1 MAIPTYQ
8 KTEAGRLAWK
18 ERSPLLTGKQRSAF
32 ILFDGVRSTLE
43 VLNATVGLGMTP
55 DDIDLMEQ
63 HGFIEALASS
73 WGGLYPS
80 PGKPSA
86 SAAGADSA
94 DDDSE
99 PGTASPYETHL
110 PSGLTQ
116 DQDRYQAAYLL
127 ATQLTANLGLRGFR
141 LNLAVE
147 SASSLEQLRE
157 LAPKIREAIGPE
169 KARQFERAL
178 GLRVR

>member
-1 MAIPTYQ
+1 MAIPIYQ

-55 DDIDLMEQ
+55 DDIDVMEQ
-63 HGFIEALASS
+63 HGFIEGLVSS
-73 WGGLYPS
+73 WGTL
-80 PGKPSA
+80 
-86 SAAGADSA
+86 SAATSGKTNAGAASG

-99 PGTASPYETHL
+99 TGDPSPYETHL

-157 LAPKIREAIGPE
+157 LAPKIRDAVGPE
-169 KARQFERAL
+169 KTRQFERAL
-178 GLRVR
+178 GLRIRGG

>member
-1 MAIPTYQ
+1 MAIPIYQ

-18 ERSPLLTGKQRSAF
+18 ERSPSLTGKQRSAF

-55 DDIDLMEQ
+55 DDIDVMEQ
-63 HGFIEALASS
+63 HGFIEGLVSS
-73 WGGLYPS
+73 WGALP
-80 PGKPSA
+80 
-86 SAAGADSA
+86 AAGKTSA
-94 DDDSE
+94 TPANGDDDGSE
-99 PGTASPYETHL
+99 DSGSSVYEAHL

-147 SASSLEQLRE
+147 SASNLDQLRE
-157 LAPKIREAIGPE
+157 LAPKIREAVGPE

-178 GLRVR
+178 GLRTR

>member
-55 DDIDLMEQ
+55 DDIDVMEQ
-63 HGFIEALASS
+63 HGFLEAIASS

-80 PGKPSA
+80 PGKTTVPG
-86 SAAGADSA
+86 AGADDG
-94 DDDSE
+94 DDGDGNSD
-99 PGTASPYETHL
+99 AAHDETHL

-147 SASSLEQLRE
+147 SASSLDQLRE
-157 LAPKIREAIGPE
+157 LAPKIREAVGPE

-178 GLRVR
+178 GLRTR